1 MRTISAFFA
10 ILALATISLT
20 IAIFRTFDVY
30 LAAACA
36 FAADL
41 YVYGLQKRSTITR
54 KFAPRS
60 SLPTLLFLIVF
71 APLAVAIVLDF
82 FGRLGPPI
90 EALSRV
96 FVIVGFAITF
106 FFASFAVPLAIKHK
120 GLEEKIRGNP
130 KYRPL
135 VSILVPA
142 YNEEAV
148 ISRTLES
155 LVNLKYEKKEILVI
169 DDGST
174 DKTALIASSYKQHGV
189 KILRKVNGG
198 KASALNYG
206 LVFAKGEI
214 VITVDADTMVTRGAV
229 DEVVKIMSSPEIVAV
244 SGNIRVLNNKSFLTR
259 LQELEYLVN
268 INIVRRALDLFG
280 AVMVV
285 PGAFG
290 AFKKYAIE
298 NTGNYDKDTLTEDFD
313 LTIKVLKAYGA
324 VGASSTATAFT
335 EVPATTKALYKQRL
349 RWTMGIYQVMFK
361 HRDAFSNARY
371 GYLQK
376 IVFPLLLL
384 SFIMP
389 FAGFV
394 ALAAGIVLILSGGL
408 KIFLEM
414 IAIFF
419 LVQLFVVLLSISLD
433 RKDYSLAWYT
443 PFFVIGYKQY
453 LDLIT
458 IISIIR
464 VDLLGSRKSWSRTER
479 VGGPIPIKV
488 EKLRRK

>member
-1 MRTISAFFA
+1 LRTISAFFA

-41 YVYGLQKRSTITR
+41 YVYRLQKRSTITR

-130 KYRPL
+130 NYRPL

-290 AFKKYAIE
+290 AFKKCAIE

-335 EVPATTKALYKQRL
+335 EVPASTKALYKQRL

-433 RKDYSLAWYT
+433 RNDYSLAWYT

>member
-1 MRTISAFFA
+1 
-10 ILALATISLT
+10 
-20 IAIFRTFDVY
+20 
-30 LAAACA
+30 
-36 FAADL
+36 
-41 YVYGLQKRSTITR
+41 
-54 KFAPRS
+54 
-60 SLPTLLFLIVF
+60 
-71 APLAVAIVLDF
+71 
-82 FGRLGPPI
+82 
-90 EALSRV
+90 
-96 FVIVGFAITF
+96 
-106 FFASFAVPLAIKHK
+106 
-120 GLEEKIRGNP
+120 
-130 KYRPL
+130 
-135 VSILVPA
+135 
-142 YNEEAV
+142 
-148 ISRTLES
+148 
-155 LVNLKYEKKEILVI
+155 
-169 DDGST
+169 
-174 DKTALIASSYKQHGV
+174 
-189 KILRKVNGG
+189 
-198 KASALNYG
+198 
-206 LVFAKGEI
+206 
-214 VITVDADTMVTRGAV
+214 
-229 DEVVKIMSSPEIVAV
+229 
-244 SGNIRVLNNKSFLTR
+244 VLNNKSFLTR

-335 EVPATTKALYKQRL
+335 EVPPSTKALYKQRL

-433 RKDYSLAWYT
+433 RNDYSLAWYT